1 MAGKR
6 KSELE
11 TTVGLGSVALVA
23 SIFGNLKQFSD
34 KEGHLKRDS
43 AQLATWMRALQ
54 RMVRD
59 LQAAKQ
65 GLKAQLDLALRT
77 NEDQNRLI
85 SVLREQVQKAEA
97 RAFEAE
103 RRALEAAKAKSSEG
117 RA

>member
-1 MAGKR
+1 MAGKT

-11 TTVGLGSVALVA
+11 TTVGLGGVALIA
-23 SIFGNLKQFSD
+23 SIFGNLKQYSD
-34 KEGHLKRDS
+34 KEDLKRDN
-43 AQLATWMRALQ
+43 AQLSTWLRALQ

-77 NEDQNRLI
+77 NEDQGRLI
-85 SVLREQVQKAEA
+85 SALREQLRQSQA
-97 RAFEAE
+97 RVADAE
-103 RRALEAAKAKSSEG
+103 RRALEATKAKSSEG